1 VTVIAVLEGSQA
13 LVRRLGLS
21 DEISEEVDRI
31 IDLGG
36 EVEGLKVSHDWIR
49 GSIWRFVTAVWFFTK
64 RFGAEGVKAMMLHG
78 VLDYIASLLKMNYDD
93 REILWR
99 AIAWV
104 KFTGAKH
111 EMRETS
117 HLPKDEGLSWV
128 LSQEWNRYDRFDNPD
143 FKVPNLKEVALKAA
157 RELVDFIVRNFD
169 EMLASVK
176 AESL

>member
-1 VTVIAVLEGSQA
+1 
-13 LVRRLGLS
+13 
-21 DEISEEVDRI
+21 
-31 IDLGG
+31 
-36 EVEGLKVSHDWIR
+36 
-49 GSIWRFVTAVWFFTK
+49 
-64 RFGAEGVKAMMLHG
+64 M
-78 VLDYIASLLKMNYDD
+78 ASLLKINYDD

-99 AIAWV
+99 VIVWV

-111 EMRETS
+111 EIKASR
-117 HLPKDEGLSWV
+117 LPKDERLSWV
-128 LSQEWNRYDRFDNPD
+128 LSQKWNRYDCFDNPD

>member
-1 VTVIAVLEGSQA
+1 LPSWKVHELWS
-13 LVRRLGLS
+13 RRLGLS

-49 GSIWRFVTAVWFFTK
+49 GSIWRFGLAVWFFYK

-78 VLDYIASLLKMNYDD
+78 VLDYMASLLKMNYDD

-99 AIAWV
+99 VIAWV

-111 EMRETS
+111 EIKASR
-117 HLPKDEGLSWV
+117 LPKDERLSWV
-128 LSQEWNRYDRFDNPD
+128 LSQEWNRYDRFDNPY
-143 FKVPNLKEVALKAA
+143 FKAPNLKEVALKAA